1 MTDGLVIEAEE
12 GRGALAVFLD
22 ASIKAWSD
30 RITGPA
36 RRQWYSYAART
47 PDGTV
52 CGGVACYIYRDVL
65 LIDTLWLDDAY
76 RGRGLGTQ
84 LMDMA
89 EARGRREG
97 CAFAFLDT
105 MNWQARPFYEK
116 RGYQVF
122 HEFQM
127 EGGTYTRFYMRK
139 DFAAAA
145 P

>member
-1 MTDGLVIEAEE
+1 MSGELAFETEE
-12 GRGALAVFLD
+12 GHGPIAEFLD
-22 ASIKAWSD
+22 TAIKAWSD

-47 PDGTV
+47 SEGV
-52 CGGVACYIYRDVL
+52 ICGGVACYIYRDVL

-76 RGRGLGTQ
+76 RGQGLGTQ
-84 LMDMA
+84 LMDKA
-89 EARGRREG
+89 EARGQAEG

-116 RGYQVF
+116 RGYHVF

-127 EGGTYTRFYMRK
+127 EGGKYTRFYMRK
-139 DFAAAA
+139 DFA
-145 P
+145 

>member
-1 MTDGLVIEAEE
+1 MSGGVTFETEE
-12 GRGALAVFLD
+12 GHGSLAKFLD

-36 RRQWYSYAART
+36 RRIWYSYAART
-47 PDGTV
+47 SEGDI
-52 CGGVACYIYRDVL
+52 CGGVACYIYREVL
-65 LIDTLWLDDAY
+65 LIDTLGLDDAY
-76 RGRGLGTQ
+76 RGQGLGRQ

-89 EARGRREG
+89 ERRGRDSG

-116 RGYQVF
+116 LGYRVF

-127 EGGTYTRFYMRK
+127 EGGKYTRFYMRK
-139 DFAAAA
+139 DFA

>member
-1 MTDGLVIEAEE
+1 MSGGVVFECEE
-12 GRGALAVFLD
+12 GHGDLAKFLD
-22 ASIKAWSD
+22 ESIKAWSD

-47 PDGTV
+47 PEGDI

-65 LIDTLWLDDAY
+65 LIDTLWLDDAF
-76 RGRGLGTQ
+76 RGRGLGSQ

-89 EARGRREG
+89 EDRGRKEG

-116 RGYQVF
+116 RGYRVF

-127 EGGTYTRFYMRK
+127 ENGKYTRFYMRK
-139 DFAAAA
+139 GFQ
-145 P
+145 